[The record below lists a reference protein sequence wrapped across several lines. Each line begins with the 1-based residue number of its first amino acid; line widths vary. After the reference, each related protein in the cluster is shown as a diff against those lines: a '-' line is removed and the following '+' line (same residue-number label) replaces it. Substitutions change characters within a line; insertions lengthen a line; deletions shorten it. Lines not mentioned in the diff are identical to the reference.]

1 MSTTINIT
9 EDYAGLRDYYMNQY
23 NETSSNVDDGKGKTP
38 SSVYC
43 MINQVEDANG
53 DYHRSRYTKLGKAVS
68 APNRYRSYCQSGN
81 IPLMYW
87 AVDIRASSA
96 YLSQLENNLHV
107 FAGQYKTYN
116 VKTNST
122 ELFDLTNCCPYD
134 DILYPWLEQLP
145 EYLSRCIVNVNRFDK
160 IDPNS
165 ISTQTLYTH
174 QAQNGDSEI
183 FNNLFDEV
191 HG

>member
-9 EDYAGLRDYYMNQY
+9 EDYAGIRDYYMNQY
-23 NETSSNVDDGKGKTP
+23 NETSSKVDDGKGNTP

-43 MINQVEDANG
+43 MINQVEDENG
-53 DYHRSRYTKLGKAVS
+53 VYHRSRYTKLGKAVS

-87 AVDIRASSA
+87 AVDIKPIPR
-96 YLSQLENNLHV
+96 LLNDLENNLHV
-107 FAGQYKTYN
+107 FASQYKTFN

-122 ELFDLTNCCPYD
+122 ELFDLTGCCPYT
-134 DILYPWLEQLP
+134 DILDPWLKQLP
-145 EYLSRCIVNVNRFDK
+145 QYLSQYIVNVNRFDK

-165 ISTQTLYTH
+165 ISTQVLFTH
-174 QAQNGDSEI
+174 QAKKGDSKI
-183 FNNLFDEV
+183 FNNLFEEV
-191 HG
+191 Y